1 MPFYSFKVA
10 GMMICYI
17 MSGGKHPYGENS
29 LEITVS
35 IQANWPKVSSQQS
48 LEISSL
54 VIDML
59 AMPPAD
65 RPEFTDILK
74 YGLPDITC
82 RNSLYLFF
90 NFS

>member
-1 MPFYSFKVA
+1 
-10 GMMICYI
+10 MMLCYI
-17 MSGGKHPYGENS
+17 MSGGKHPYGESS

-74 YGLPDITC
+74 YWLPNITC
-82 RNSLYLFF
+82 RNFLYLYF